1 MLKKIIKRNGVV
13 EDLIPSKLN
22 KWSQWAAHSLEGRV
36 DWSSVVMEVAR
47 KSPEIIS
54 SQDLQ
59 LSLIKECV
67 AQDTYPYNLMAG
79 RLQAAYL
86 HKKLYGDTIPTVYE
100 MYNKLRSLD
109 IAEPLFYSI
118 DEFNQ
123 MQAMIDHNRDMDY
136 SYFQIKH
143 ISSKYTL
150 KDPKTNESLESPQF
164 TFMRMAMALASEIK
178 DDSRMQMLK
187 DWYDAFSGN
196 KINPP
201 TPNYVNL
208 GTHHRGYSSC
218 CLYTV
223 DDTAQSLA
231 IGDHIAYT
239 MTYMSAGIGSHINTR
254 SIGDSVRNI
263 GGMHKGK
270 LAYYRAMAGAV
281 HANLQGGRGG
291 ACTSYYSLFDPEAE
305 TITMLQNPRSTED
318 KKNRDIHFAV
328 QTNTFLAKKAARN
341 EEVFAFNIYSAPD
354 LMAAFFSPDIQHFED
369 LYNKYEQDEG
379 FVKKYT
385 SARKLIAVYKKQTF
399 EVGTLYHA
407 LMDEINRHTPF
418 VEPIYSSN
426 LCVAPETPILTKEY
440 GYVPIEHLSGRAIH
454 VWNGQEW
461 SKTTPMKTGENQ
473 KIYSVIGDF
482 GTKLECTPYH
492 KFAIVQTDD
501 NGVETIIEKRA
512 HELSFGDRLIGYDL
526 SAVDHGNLDPST
538 MTYNCI
544 PHSGYAIKDR
554 LTWFLTEL
562 YSLASDYSNQPNAF
576 TTNDYFG
583 LTLKDHSVPMS
594 KHRKKDFIA
603 LKLMLQEMGIHTRV
617 FNFAKKM
624 TTTIAVRL
632 SDFAKVVD
640 MDEHGS
646 LVEMLQFTHT
656 PYAPLQLRDKYEMI
670 VSVKDKGVISDT
682 YCFKEEKRGMG
693 MFNGTLTKQCLEILE
708 PTAPYQK
715 MVDLYTDDDVG
726 YIAYT
731 YKDQTGNNQTDTCKY
746 NDKVKLADGSYTFAG
761 SLKNGQSIVV
771 NDNWIQNN
779 IEIYEKKVPGEVA
792 LCTLGGIVEP
802 NIKSDQEYERIA
814 YLTLRMID
822 ICIHKSHYELPHVGY
837 TAKKRLNAAV
847 GLVGAA
853 TSMARAGVYY
863 STKAGKQKIHEM
875 AERHAYFCIKAS
887 LQLGKELGNAPWM
900 HKTKWPAGWLP
911 IDTYNKNVD
920 SIVENKLHYDWQ
932 ELRADIISNGG
943 IRNSTVIAHMPTES
957 SSKAS
962 GMPNGWYA
970 IRGGVL
976 KKSDGSNAIEWHAHD
991 YDLLQYQYENAYGI
1005 PTMDM
1010 LEVYAVIQK
1019 FTDQATSADL
1029 YKDRILYPEISTSE
1043 MLKEYLHMV
1052 KLGVKTTYYQ
1062 NNLTNKE
1069 DETLGLSAGCGSGG
1083 CTL

>member
-1 MLKKIIKRNGVV
+1 MLKKIIKRSGVV

-22 KWSQWAAHSLEGRV
+22 KWSQWAAHNLEGRV

-47 KSPEIIS
+47 KSPEVIS

-59 LSLIKECV
+59 LALIKECV

-86 HKKLYGDTIPTVYE
+86 HKKLYGDTIPTVLE
-100 MYNKLRSLD
+100 MYNKLRDLN
-109 IAEPLFYSI
+109 IAEPLCYYI

-123 MQAMIDHNRDMDY
+123 VQEMIDHSRDMDY

-143 ISSKYTL
+143 MTGKYSL
-150 KDPKTNESLESPQF
+150 KDPKTNEALESPQF
-164 TFMRMAMALASEIK
+164 TFMRMAMALANEIRGTN
-178 DDSRMQMLK
+178 RMKLLK
-187 DWYDAFSGN
+187 DWYDAFSKN

-201 TPNYVNL
+201 TPNYINL
-208 GTHHRGYSSC
+208 GTHHRGFSSC
-218 CLYTV
+218 NLYTV
-223 DDTAQSLA
+223 DDTASSLA

-239 MTYMSAGIGSHINTR
+239 MTYMSAGIGAHINTR
-254 SIGDSVRNI
+254 SIGDAVRNGQI
-263 GGMHKGK
+263 LHRGK
-270 LAYYRAMAGAV
+270 VPYFRSLAGAV

-291 ACTSYYSLFDPEAE
+291 ACTAYYSLFDPEAE

-341 EEVFAFNIYSAPD
+341 EDVFSFNVRNAPD
-354 LMAAFFSPDIQHFED
+354 LMEAFFSGDIAYFEEV
-369 LYNKYEQDEG
+369 YNKYEKDDG
-379 FVKKYT
+379 FIKNYT
-385 SARKLIAVYKKQTF
+385 PARKLISLYKKQTF

-418 VEPIYSSN
+418 IEPIYSSN
-426 LCVAPETPILTKEY
+426 LCVAPDTPILTKEY
-440 GYVPIEHLSGRAIH
+440 GYVPIEHLSGRPVH
-454 VWNGQEW
+454 VWNGEAW
-461 SKTTPMKTGENQ
+461 SKTTPVKTGENQ
-473 KIYSVIGDF
+473 KLYSVIGDF

-492 KFAIVQTDD
+492 KFAIVQTDE
-501 NGVETIIEKRA
+501 NGVETIVEKHA
-512 HELSFGDRLIGYDL
+512 HELSFGDRLIDYQL
-526 SAVDHGNLDPST
+526 TPVDHGNLDPST
-538 MTYNCI
+538 IEYNAI
-544 PHSGYAIKDR
+544 PHSGYAIKHR
-554 LTWFLTEL
+554 ITWFLSEL
-562 YSLASDYSNQPNAF
+562 YALSSNKALQPNAF
-576 TTNDYFG
+576 TTSDYFG
-583 LTLKDHSVPMS
+583 LTLKDQSVAMS

-640 MDEHGS
+640 MDEHGT
-646 LVEMLQFTHT
+646 LVDMLKFTHT
-656 PYAPLQLRDKYEMI
+656 QYAPLQLRDKYEMV
-670 VSVKDKGVISDT
+670 VSIKDKGVISDT
-682 YCFKEEKRGMG
+682 YCFKETVRGMG
-693 MFNGTLTKQCLEILE
+693 MFNGTLTMQCTEILE
-708 PTAPYQK
+708 PTAPYQD
-715 MVDLYTDDDVG
+715 MMDLYRNEDVG

-731 YKDQTGNNQTDTCKY
+731 YKDTAGNTQADTFKY
-746 NDKVKLADGSYTFAG
+746 NAKVKLIDGTKTFAG
-761 SLKNGQSIVV
+761 NLKNGQSIEI
-771 NDNWIQNN
+771 NKDWIQNN
-779 IEIYEKKVPGEVA
+779 IQIYEKKIPGEVA
-792 LCTLGGIVEP
+792 LCTLGGVVEP
-802 NIKSDQEYERIA
+802 NIENDDEYENMT
-814 YLTLRMID
+814 YLTLLMID
-822 ICIHKSHYELPHVGY
+822 ICIHKSQYVLPHVGY

-853 TSMARAGVYY
+853 TSMARAGVFY
-863 STKAGKQKIHEM
+863 STKAGKQKIHDM

-887 LQLGKELGNAPWM
+887 LKLGKELGNAPWM
-900 HKTKWPAGWLP
+900 HKTKWPSGWLP

-920 SIVENKLHYDWQ
+920 SIVEHKLHYDW
-932 ELRADIISNGG
+932 EGLRKDIIENGG
-943 IRNSTVIAHMPTES
+943 IRNSALIAHMPTES

-962 GMPNGWYA
+962 GMPNGWYP
-970 IRGGVL
+970 IRGGAL
-976 KKSDGSNAIEWHAHD
+976 KKTDGSNAIEWHAHD

-1069 DETLGLSAGCGSGG
+1069 DETLGLSNGCGAGG